1 MGRMNVLYLA
11 DRNNED
17 QYYPLGPYIDK
28 ALHDRHDV
36 HFFDPSRPAI
46 AQVKG
51 MDAVID
57 DELIENTEQMIE
69 AAMNLKLWQVAKTGF
84 DFAPLAALKA
94 KGIPTCNFP
103 GATSGISLGECA
115 MMFIL
120 MLARRYNE
128 CQDNF
133 FNSKAWWQPVGREL
147 AGLKLG
153 IIGFGA
159 SGQALARRAR
169 SFDMEIH
176 AINRSPIK
184 QEVLEEIPAEFTGN
198 PDNLDQVISE
208 CDVVS
213 LHLPLNDT
221 TRQIM
226 SASRIGLMKQDA
238 FFINVAR
245 GGLVDQGALFEALT
259 NGNIAGAALDVFAEE
274 PPDPKHP
281 AFQLPNLLITPH
293 IAGGTNGTLR
303 KRGLCVAENLDRI
316 AAGIEP
322 LYRVDT

>member
-1 MGRMNVLYLA
+1 
-11 DRNNED
+11 
-17 QYYPLGPYIDK
+17 
-28 ALHDRHDV
+28 
-36 HFFDPSRPAI
+36 
-46 AQVKG
+46 
-51 MDAVID
+51 
-57 DELIENTEQMIE
+57 
-69 AAMNLKLWQVAKTGF
+69 
-84 DFAPLAALKA
+84 
-94 KGIPTCNFP
+94 
-103 GATSGISLGECA
+103 

-128 CQDNF
+128 GQDNL

-176 AINRSPIK
+176 AIKRSPIK
-184 QEVLEEIPAEFTGN
+184 QEVLEKIPVEFAGN

-238 FFINVAR
+238 FFINV
-245 GGLVDQGALFEALT
+245 D
-259 NGNIAGAALDVFAEE
+259 
-274 PPDPKHP
+274 
-281 AFQLPNLLITPH
+281 
-293 IAGGTNGTLR
+293 
-303 KRGLCVAENLDRI
+303 
-316 AAGIEP
+316 
-322 LYRVDT
+322 